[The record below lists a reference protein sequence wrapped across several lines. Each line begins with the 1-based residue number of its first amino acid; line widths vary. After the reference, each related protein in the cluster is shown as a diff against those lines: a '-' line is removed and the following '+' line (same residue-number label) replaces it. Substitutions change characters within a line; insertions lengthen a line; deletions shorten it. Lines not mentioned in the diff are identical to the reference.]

1 MLERH
6 WCDCGYEI
14 ERERDPGWFSWQ
26 CPKCRTTHTIMRG
39 PERAHKTGGV
49 FQEAIRRLERRDAE
63 GAAQSAAQF
72 YELWIKSIV
81 RAHDPD
87 WFLANR
93 RKNLPAFLRHV
104 ERIYKLPAN
113 TLRGIQGFPANQTKH
128 DLTYTMKTAD
138 AVTYVDRIVAATWD
152 TLMAL
157 IGEDVWKRGEAG
169 ELNRLSMGASGK
181 QLADVFTYHQHY
193 RLGIVGAVMWT
204 RTWWTAYRSGRTDW
218 YKVPWAGPRRT
229 ATRAPMAADG

>member
-14 ERERDPGWFSWQ
+14 ERERDPGWFRWQ
-26 CPKCRTTHTIMRG
+26 CPKCGTMYTIMRG
-39 PERAHKTGGV
+39 PEPGDKTGGV
-49 FQEAIRRLERRDAE
+49 FQQAIRRLEQRDAE

-87 WFLANR
+87 WLLKNR
-93 RKNLPAFLRHV
+93 RKPLPIFLRQVECIYRLPAD
-104 ERIYKLPAN
+104 
-113 TLRGIQGFPANQTKH
+113 TLRGIQSSPANQTKH

-138 AVTYVDRIVAATWD
+138 AVTYVDGIVAATWD
-152 TLMAL
+152 TLMTL

-169 ELNRLSMGASGK
+169 ELNRLGMGASDE
-181 QLADVFTYHQHY
+181 QLAAVVTYHKHY
-193 RLGIVGAVMWT
+193 RLGIVGPVMWT
-204 RTWWTAYRSGRTDW
+204 RTWWNAYRSGRTDW
-218 YKVPWAGPRRT
+218 HKVPWTGPTRT
-229 ATRAPMAADG
+229 TVAATS